1 MKKKSWVSL
10 IISAA
15 VLTALLVLGFGSGVF
30 QPEALSVQ
38 GRQGA
43 ETLLRLL
50 TMAAAVLLVEKLAVA
65 ILGLLHPA
73 GSRARSLI
81 TLSMSIL
88 RYAAALVI
96 LCWGLTILG
105 VNIMAVVEASAFW
118 R

>member
-50 TMAAAVLLVEKLAVA
+50 TMAAAVLLVE
-65 ILGLLHPA
+65 
-73 GSRARSLI
+73 
-81 TLSMSIL
+81 
-88 RYAAALVI
+88 
-96 LCWGLTILG
+96 
-105 VNIMAVVEASAFW
+105 
-118 R
+118 